1 MVVSLVP
8 DAAGPRAALST
19 GGGGGS
25 GPHGG
30 FLFPFHTSF
39 CPFPFFLSAFLPF
52 CLAVVPRA
60 LAIPEDGLGVSL
72 CWALPLG
79 MGSFPPLPGSTGA
92 LGLWPGLALAGGA
105 SWLCQ
110 GWAAPVSRP
119 PLSDIVTVVFLL
131 LCCRFC
137 AGSFTYVL

>member
-92 LGLWPGLALAGGA
+92 LGL
-105 SWLCQ
+105 
-110 GWAAPVSRP
+110 
-119 PLSDIVTVVFLL
+119 
-131 LCCRFC
+131 
-137 AGSFTYVL
+137 